1 VVPPKKELL
10 QAGADERYVQRIA
23 SAETEEDLDDLSDYF
38 HFYYSDLVERRKVR
52 SVVVLRLPPLLRL
65 LLSSLVNVDCCIL
78 HRSNTRG
85 SNVVR

>member
-1 VVPPKKELL
+1 MHRHFHNVLLTASFLAKELL

-52 SVVVLRLPPLLRL
+52 TCG
-65 LLSSLVNVDCCIL
+65 CC
-78 HRSNTRG
+78 
-85 SNVVR
+85 